1 MTAAILCLVTQN
13 VPRNAWAVL
22 LVWGWPGLLGT
33 GRHSPDAF
41 LRGFNG
47 EPELCA
53 GRAER
58 DRQGQAFGCP
68 ADGPTVLR
76 CRPAPLR
83 EGLLEARNLPGET
96 QTQHWALSV

>member
-33 GRHSPDAF
+33 ERRSPDAF
-41 LRGFNG
+41 SG

-58 DRQGQAFGCP
+58 DQGPGFP
-68 ADGPTVLR
+68 VLR

-83 EGLLEARNLPGET
+83 EGLLEAGNLPGDT